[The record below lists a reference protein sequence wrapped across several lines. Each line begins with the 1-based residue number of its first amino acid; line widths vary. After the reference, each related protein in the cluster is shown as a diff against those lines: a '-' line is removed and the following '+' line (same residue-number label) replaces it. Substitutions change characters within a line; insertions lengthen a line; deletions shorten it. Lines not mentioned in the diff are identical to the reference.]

1 MNNFVDKGIPTIVGI
16 VPLITSIYYIVKWFI
31 KSESRTLIDELL
43 DLRVINLW
51 DRFQSTI
58 FLSSIMMMAI
68 MLIIFLFDIH
78 IISNIFFILFWLGL
92 SIFCFLTLLYFWLKS
107 IFRGVGNRYLTNII
121 LTSYLVVLVIPY
133 VYLDSVKQIIPN
145 YINQNYLMT
154 VAILMSLIFYNF
166 IVLKMW
172 LSILRYFKKP
182 IKQQYKIEKI
192 TNDRIIEELE
202 RLYFMFMYDNERHI
216 LAKENDVKKIEK
228 EFFVY
233 HAKENVMIRYFKYPE
248 SQ

>member
-1 MNNFVDKGIPTIVGI
+1 M
-16 VPLITSIYYIVKWFI
+16 
-31 KSESRTLIDELL
+31 
-43 DLRVINLW
+43 
-51 DRFQSTI
+51 
-58 FLSSIMMMAI
+58 
-68 MLIIFLFDIH
+68 
-78 IISNIFFILFWLGL
+78 
-92 SIFCFLTLLYFWLKS
+92 
-107 IFRGVGNRYLTNII
+107 
-121 LTSYLVVLVIPY
+121 LVIPY

-202 RLYFMFMYDNERHI
+202 RLYFLFMYDNERHI

-233 HAKENVMIRYFKYPE
+233 HPKENVMIRYFKYPE